1 MKCDFIKEI
10 DFYGKKPEF
19 YYKGKPKK
27 VTWIG
32 RIFTIINIIIYI
44 IFFTYKLYRMSQ
56 RVDITFY
63 DTYSEKEDVP
73 SINVTNENF
82 YISFSLFNGY
92 TDEPFI
98 DETIYYPVAY
108 FRDEEVEEIEIEPC
122 NIDKIGSKYKKFYKE
137 FQLDNYYCLNK
148 VDHTLRAYM
157 NSFVIKI
164 FPCKNNTENN
174 NHCKSKEIIDSYL
187 NGNNFVIKLED
198 ILLTPTNFKFPVKE
212 RINELYTTLF
222 KYFGQYLYIEMQLV
236 NVETNNNIIGF
247 DFLTEEEKKEFIRY
261 DTLEILP
268 QPGYDLNDE
277 NNDYPVCEIEF
288 QLKDKILTQKRYY
301 TQLIDVLGEVGGF
314 MEIISSFFGLICSF
328 VVDILYDKSIINNLF
343 SFDLNKKKILIKDNR
358 EKMVLKDN
366 NEIKT
371 NENISQINQQELP
384 LDNNS
389 RKRKILIE
397 DISNREINDKN
408 SEIILVNKYKRRNSM
423 ETNPYKIEN
432 EIQNF
437 ENQSVKNNLKDLY
450 IKEPNMKINLDTI
463 KQRDFIKE
471 KDNNQLINYIKLNN
485 HLIHLFFCF
494 KRNKNNI
501 LIDEAMNII
510 SEKLDILNLFR
521 NLSLQE
527 NFSKKFGNEHE
538 AINMSEDY
546 IKLLRESKIK

>member
-1 MKCDFIKEI
+1 
-10 DFYGKKPEF
+10 
-19 YYKGKPKK
+19 
-27 VTWIG
+27 
-32 RIFTIINIIIYI
+32 
-44 IFFTYKLYRMSQ
+44 
-56 RVDITFY
+56 
-63 DTYSEKEDVP
+63 
-73 SINVTNENF
+73 
-82 YISFSLFNGY
+82 
-92 TDEPFI
+92 
-98 DETIYYPVAY
+98 
-108 FRDEEVEEIEIEPC
+108 
-122 NIDKIGSKYKKFYKE
+122 
-137 FQLDNYYCLNK
+137 
-148 VDHTLRAYM
+148 M
-157 NSFVIKI
+157 NSFAFKI
-164 FPCKNNTENN
+164 FPCKNSTENN
-174 NHCKSKEIIDSYL
+174 NHCKSKEIIDYYL

-198 ILLTPTNFKFPVKE
+198 ILITPLNFKYPIKE
-212 RINELYTTLF
+212 RTNELYTTLF
-222 KYFGQYLYIEMQLV
+222 KTFGQYLYIEMQLV
-236 NVETNNNIIGF
+236 NIETNNNIIGF
-247 DFLTEEEKKEFIRY
+247 DFLTKEKTEEYIKY
-261 DTLEILP
+261 DTLEIIP
-268 QPGYDLNDE
+268 QPGYDLDDE
-277 NNDYPVCEIEF
+277 NNNYPVCEIEI

-343 SFDLNKKKILIKDNR
+343 SFDLSKKKILIKENR
-358 EKMVLKDN
+358 EKIVLKDN

-408 SEIILVNKYKRRNSM
+408 SEIILVNKYKGRNSM

-501 LIDEAMNII
+501 LIDEAMTII

-521 NLSLQE
+521 NICLQE
-527 NFSKKFGNEHE
+527 NFQKNLEMNMKQS
-538 AINMSEDY
+538 INMSEDY

>member
-10 DFYGKKPEF
+10 DFYGKQPEF

-63 DTYSEKEDVP
+63 DTYSEKEDIP
-73 SINVTNENF
+73 SFNVTNENF

-92 TDEPFI
+92 TDKPFI

-148 VDHTLRAYM
+148 VNHTLRAYM
-157 NSFVIKI
+157 NSFAIKI
-164 FPCKNNTENN
+164 FPCKNTTENN

-198 ILLTPTNFKFPVKE
+198 IILTPNNFKFPVKE
-212 RINELYTTLF
+212 RINDLYTTLF
-222 KYFGQYLYIEMQLV
+222 KFFGQYLYIEMQLV
-236 NVETNNNIIGF
+236 NIETNNNIIGF
-247 DFLTEEEKKEFIRY
+247 DFLTEEENKVFIRY

-277 NNDYPVCEIEF
+277 NNNYPACEIEI
-288 QLKDKILTQKRYY
+288 QLKDKILTQKRNY

-314 MEIISSFFGLICSF
+314 MEIISSFFRLICSF

-343 SFDLNKKKILIKDNR
+343 SFDLSKKKILIKENR
-358 EKMVLKDN
+358 EKIVLKDS

-371 NENISQINQQELP
+371 NENINQLALS

-408 SEIILVNKYKRRNSM
+408 SEIILVNKYKGRNSM

-437 ENQSVKNNLKDLY
+437 ENQSVKNNVKDLY
-450 IKEPNMKINLDTI
+450 IKEPNMRINLDTI

-494 KRNKNNI
+494 ERNKNNV
-501 LIDEAMNII
+501 LIDKAMNII

-521 NLSLQE
+521 NICLQE
-527 NFSKKFGNEHE
+527 NFQKKFGNEHE

>member
-10 DFYGKKPEF
+10 DFYGKQPEF

-63 DTYSEKEDVP
+63 DTYSEKEDIP
-73 SINVTNENF
+73 SFNVTNENF

-92 TDEPFI
+92 TDKPFI

-148 VDHTLRAYM
+148 VNYTLRAYM
-157 NSFVIKI
+157 NSFAIKI
-164 FPCKNNTENN
+164 FPCKNTTENN

-198 ILLTPTNFKFPVKE
+198 IILTPNNYKFPVKE
-212 RINELYTTLF
+212 RINDLYTTLF
-222 KYFGQYLYIEMQLV
+222 KFFGQYLYIEMQLV
-236 NVETNNNIIGF
+236 NIETNNNIIGF
-247 DFLTEEEKKEFIRY
+247 DFLTEEENKVFIRY

-277 NNDYPVCEIEF
+277 NNNYPACEIEI
-288 QLKDKILTQKRYY
+288 QLKDKILTQKRNY

-314 MEIISSFFGLICSF
+314 MEIISSFFRLICSF

-343 SFDLNKKKILIKDNR
+343 SFDLSKKKILIKENR
-358 EKMVLKDN
+358 EKIVLKDS
-366 NEIKT
+366 NEIKI
-371 NENISQINQQELP
+371 NENINQLALS

-408 SEIILVNKYKRRNSM
+408 SEIILVNKYKGRNSM

-432 EIQNF
+432 EIQNY

-450 IKEPNMKINLDTI
+450 IKEPNMRINLDTI

-494 KRNKNNI
+494 ERNKNNV
-501 LIDEAMNII
+501 LIDKAMNII

-521 NLSLQE
+521 NICLQE
-527 NFSKKFGNEHE
+527 NFQKKFGNEHE